1 MTPELMERIRDR
13 NRRARKAE
21 ADGSYVCRGLVYEQ
35 RPKPWE
41 PALTARDALCRIEDY
56 PL

>member
-21 ADGSYVCRGLVYEQ
+21 ADGRYVCRGLVYEQ